1 MKKNVSV
8 KSGKARTKRL
18 LLTVISAVIL
28 IIAAI
33 ALFWFWN
40 VQQKEDSPKNKPE
53 KEQEEMN
60 SISNNDSSDASVSDN
75 SLTLV
80 LPDSKD
86 TISANSSSNGSDPSE
101 DRVTYKEGFYYEPLS
116 DALKEK
122 ITGQSYKE
130 NSEVTFDDLRYVSVL
145 YYNFDGATQYGELIC
160 NKDIADDLTEIFYEL
175 YTNQYPIESIR
186 LIDEFNA
193 DDNLSCEADNTSCFN
208 YRTVPGSSELSKHAY
223 GLAIDINP
231 VYNPYSTTIN
241 GKKQIIPSNGESYV
255 DRSKDFEHKID
266 SQDLCYKLFTEHGFT
281 WGGDWKKEPDYQ
293 HFQKAE

>member
-1 MKKNVSV
+1 MKKNVLV
-8 KSGKARTKRL
+8 KSGKAGKKRL
-18 LLTVISAVIL
+18 FLTVISAVIL

-53 KEQEEMN
+53 KKQEEMN
-60 SISNNDSSDASVSDN
+60 SVSDNDSSDASVSDN

-80 LPDSKD
+80 IPDSKES
-86 TISANSSSNGSDPSE
+86 ISGNSSSNGSDPSE
-101 DRVTYKEGFYYEPLS
+101 DRVTYKEGFYHEPLS

-130 NSEVTFDDLRYVSVL
+130 NSEVTYDDLRYVSVL
-145 YYNFDGATQYGELIC
+145 YYNFDGATESGELIC
-160 NKDIADDLTEIFYEL
+160 NNDIADDLTEIFFEL

-281 WGGDWKKEPDYQ
+281 WGGNWKKEPDYQ
-293 HFQKAE
+293 HFQKTE

>member
-1 MKKNVSV
+1 MKKELSA
-8 KSGKARTKRL
+8 KSGTGRKKRL

-33 ALFWFWN
+33 VLFWFWS

-53 KEQEEMN
+53 KAQEEMN
-60 SISNNDSSDASVSDN
+60 SVSDNDSSDAAVSDN

-80 LPDSKD
+80 LPDSKNS
-86 TISANSSSNGSDPSE
+86 ISDNSSSNGSDPSE
-101 DRVTYKEGFYYEPLS
+101 DRVTYKEGFYHEPVS
-116 DALKEK
+116 DSLKEK
-122 ITGQSYKE
+122 ITGLSYKE
-130 NSEVTFDDLRYVSVL
+130 NSTITYDDLRYVSVL
-145 YYNFDGATQYGELIC
+145 YYNFDGATECGELIC
-160 NKDIADDLTEIFYEL
+160 NKDIADDLTEIFFEL

-231 VYNPYSTTIN
+231 VYNPYSTTID
-241 GKKQIIPSNGESYV
+241 GKKQVIPSNGESYV

-266 SQDLCYKLFTEHGFT
+266 SKDLCYNLFTEHGFT
-281 WGGDWKKEPDYQ
+281 WGGNWKKEPDYQ